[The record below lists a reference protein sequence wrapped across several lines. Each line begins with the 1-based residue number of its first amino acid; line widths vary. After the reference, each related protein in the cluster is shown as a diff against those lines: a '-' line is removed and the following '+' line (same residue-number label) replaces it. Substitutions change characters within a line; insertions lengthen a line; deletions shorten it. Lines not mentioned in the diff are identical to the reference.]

1 MKALQPNFALHKQHN
16 IVTAAF
22 GELSPLFRGKGGP
35 LDPVVENIRVQ
46 LERMRGAPVSDSQ
59 VLIKFLQQR
68 DILVVTYVY
77 PIKIVVT
84 S

>member
-1 MKALQPNFALHKQHN
+1 MKALQPNFALHKQYN

-22 GELSPLFRGKGGP
+22 GGLSPLFRGKGGP

-46 LERMRGAPVSDSQ
+46 LERTRGAPVSDSQ